1 MLHRGSS
8 MSEAQRDGEVNR
20 VAVAELADVGGGP
33 TMEPQEETKQSGR
46 TVTCCASVTLPD
58 GIDGEALQCQFDCGS
73 FKSVPAVYS
82 GGRVVCRVPA
92 DEVRRR
98 RGSVA
103 IGFTECT
110 GKHILLFRRPF
121 RRKWYIHV
129 LRFFLLESG
138 NQRDYC

>member
-1 MLHRGSS
+1 
-8 MSEAQRDGEVNR
+8 MSEAPRDGEVNR
-20 VAVAELADVGGGP
+20 VAVAELADVGGRP
-33 TMEPQEETKQSGR
+33 TLEPQEETKQSGR

-103 IGFTECT
+103 IGSTDWIAT
-110 GKHILLFRRPF
+110 GKHILLFRPPF
-121 RRKWYIHV
+121 RRKSYRHV
-129 LRFFLLESG
+129 LRLFLLESG
-138 NQRDYC
+138 TQRDYC